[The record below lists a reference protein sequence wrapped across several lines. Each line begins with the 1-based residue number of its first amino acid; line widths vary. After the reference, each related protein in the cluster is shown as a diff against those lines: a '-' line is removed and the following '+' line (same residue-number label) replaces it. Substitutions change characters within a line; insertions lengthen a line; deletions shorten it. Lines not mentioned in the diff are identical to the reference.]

1 MGPLWEGPGHASKTP
16 GLATCFAF
24 FKSDSQPWPG
34 NLFPWEGLKLGLV
47 PDLEKQNITTTFWA
61 LVAEPRTLIQT
72 TCENQK
78 IPDLSSRVSVSVQ
91 PPSVNLRKS
100 F

>member
-1 MGPLWEGPGHASKTP
+1 MPQRPQVWLPVLLSLRLTLSPGR
-16 GLATCFAF
+16 
-24 FKSDSQPWPG
+24 G